1 MCCDRSSSTCSH
13 WNLRRIAGC
22 WKLLHRHRP
31 STSFTTAFLTLEGLT
46 CCSTTGLARDPRV
59 GWKARSSGCC
69 TTFKYFAFPPNG
81 IQSSTR
87 FFLWLY
93 NFNLVWRAVCAK
105 KSPVGGWCG
114 YSSAA
119 SGVVFYAW
127 LVLNGAHMQ
136 RWALGVWCFDTD
148 GLLRSSRKMSKED

>member
-1 MCCDRSSSTCSH
+1 MRCDRSSSTCSH

-46 CCSTTGLARDPRV
+46 CCSTTGLARDPHV
-59 GWKARSSGCC
+59 GRKARSSGCC

-81 IQSSTR
+81 IQSSTS

-105 KSPVGGWCG
+105 KVQSAGGVGTR
-114 YSSAA
+114 AQP
-119 SGVVFYAW
+119 
-127 LVLNGAHMQ
+127 Q
-136 RWALGVWCFDTD
+136 RWCFMLD
-148 GLLRSSRKMSKED
+148 RC